1 MASILVLGSFL
12 AASLLSLL
20 LPIGLLIA
28 VLVWHTKSIIRLPH
42 DPSQAAVHA
51 AGAAEVEGRSD
62 ADETG
67 QPGTQA

>member
-20 LPIGLLIA
+20 LPLGLLIA
-28 VLVWHTKSIIRLPH
+28 ILVWHTRSIIRLPH

-51 AGAAEVEGRSD
+51 ASPAEVEAPTD
-62 ADETG
+62 AGETG
-67 QPGTQA
+67 PPPAQG

>member
-28 VLVWHTKSIIRLPH
+28 ILLWHTRAVIRLPH

-51 AGAAEVEGRSD
+51 AGPAEIEGD
-62 ADETG
+62 TNAGETG
-67 QPGTQA
+67 PPNPQT